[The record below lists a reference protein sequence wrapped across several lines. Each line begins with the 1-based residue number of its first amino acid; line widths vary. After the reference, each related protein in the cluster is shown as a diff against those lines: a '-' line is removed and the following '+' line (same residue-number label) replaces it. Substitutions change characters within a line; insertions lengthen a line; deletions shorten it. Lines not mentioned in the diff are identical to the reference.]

1 MKNILLFGSKSL
13 SRQSLLNDMN
23 INFLLVSQDATE
35 VVEERGLSFSDHI
48 KKIALQKMDH
58 IIMPPS
64 LKTQEAFVL
73 TADTMGQDAR
83 GNIYGKP
90 KNKRDAIEQIKNLRG
105 NGLVG
110 TAFCL
115 DKKKFDGSSW
125 VVEERVLGYAETAYE
140 LDMPDGWIE
149 RYLDHTPHYLQIS
162 GSITVEGYGA
172 QFLKSI
178 TGSYTTVLG
187 LPLFQL
193 REGLE
198 QLNFFN

>member
-1 MKNILLFGSKSL
+1 MKNVLLFGSKSL

-23 INFLLVSQDATE
+23 INFLPVSQDASE
-35 VVEERGLSFSDHI
+35 VVDENGLPFPDHI

-58 IIMPPS
+58 IIMPMAHKS
-64 LKTQEAFVL
+64 EEAFVL

-83 GNIYGKP
+83 GNIYSKP
-90 KNKRDAIEQIKNLRG
+90 KNKKDAVDQIKALRG

-115 DKKKFDGSSW
+115 DKKKFDGNSW
-125 VVEERVLGYAETAYE
+125 VVDERILGYAETSYE
-140 LDMPDGWIE
+140 LDIPDGWIE

-198 QLNFFN
+198 DLGFFS